1 MGTFS
6 DNPRKRFV
14 GLRFTEA
21 EFEQIE
27 AQMRKSDYIAISKF
41 IRDRALNKQIKVRKN
56 IILTDRNL
64 RNMINDIT
72 TRIAKIGVDYNQA
85 TKQLNAL
92 SKKTRAD
99 GSPVINARAA
109 NYYLAKVATMT
120 KELKEQNILNKGE
133 VLTST
138 EFNKNYFTQIDIR
151 DDQVFPLYAK
161 HAKLLTTHPAGSYE
175 FAKDEEKLLTL
186 NVLDA
191 EAFWSVS
198 RYMVIQVR

>member
-1 MGTFS
+1 MGTIS

-14 GLRFTEA
+14 GLRFTEG

-27 AQMRKSDYIAISKF
+27 SQMKKADYISISKF

-64 RNMINDIT
+64 RNMINDIS

-92 SKKTRAD
+92 SKKQRAD

-109 NYYLAKVATMT
+109 NYYLNKVALMT
-120 KELKEQNILNKGE
+120 KDLKEQMELVINIVDRLEKETN
-133 VLTST
+133 
-138 EFNKNYFTQIDIR
+138 D
-151 DDQVFPLYAK
+151 
-161 HAKLLTTHPAGSYE
+161 TT
-175 FAKDEEKLLTL
+175 
-186 NVLDA
+186 N
-191 EAFWSVS
+191 
-198 RYMVIQVR
+198 

>member
-1 MGTFS
+1 MGTIS

-14 GLRFTEA
+14 GLRFTEG

-27 AQMRKSDYIAISKF
+27 SQMKKADYISISKF

-92 SKKTRAD
+92 SKKQRAD

-109 NYYLAKVATMT
+109 NYYLNKVALMT
-120 KELKEQNILNKGE
+120 KDLKEQMELVINIVDRLEKETN
-133 VLTST
+133 
-138 EFNKNYFTQIDIR
+138 D
-151 DDQVFPLYAK
+151 
-161 HAKLLTTHPAGSYE
+161 TT
-175 FAKDEEKLLTL
+175 
-186 NVLDA
+186 N
-191 EAFWSVS
+191 
-198 RYMVIQVR
+198 

>member
-1 MGTFS
+1 MGTIS

-14 GLRFTEA
+14 GLRFTEG

-27 AQMRKSDYIAISKF
+27 SQMKKADYISISKF

-64 RNMINDIT
+64 RNMINDIS

-92 SKKTRAD
+92 SKKQRAD

-109 NYYLAKVATMT
+109 NYYLNKVAVMT
-120 KELKEQNILNKGE
+120 KELKEQMNLVINIVDRLEKETN
-133 VLTST
+133 
-138 EFNKNYFTQIDIR
+138 D
-151 DDQVFPLYAK
+151 
-161 HAKLLTTHPAGSYE
+161 TT
-175 FAKDEEKLLTL
+175 
-186 NVLDA
+186 N
-191 EAFWSVS
+191 
-198 RYMVIQVR
+198 

>member
-1 MGTFS
+1 MGTIS

-14 GLRFTEA
+14 GLRFTEG

-27 AQMRKSDYIAISKF
+27 SQMKKADYISISKF

-92 SKKTRAD
+92 SKKQRAD
-99 GSPVINARAA
+99 GSPVMNARAA
-109 NYYLAKVATMT
+109 NYYLNKVALMT
-120 KELKEQNILNKGE
+120 KELKEQMELVINIVDRLEKETN
-133 VLTST
+133 
-138 EFNKNYFTQIDIR
+138 D
-151 DDQVFPLYAK
+151 
-161 HAKLLTTHPAGSYE
+161 TT
-175 FAKDEEKLLTL
+175 
-186 NVLDA
+186 N
-191 EAFWSVS
+191 
-198 RYMVIQVR
+198 

>member
-1 MGTFS
+1 MGTIS

-14 GLRFTEA
+14 GLRFTEG

-27 AQMRKSDYIAISKF
+27 SQMKKADYISISKF

-64 RNMINDIT
+64 RNMINDIS

-92 SKKTRAD
+92 SKKQRAD

-109 NYYLAKVATMT
+109 NYYLNKVAVMT
-120 KELKEQNILNKGE
+120 KELKEQMDLVINIVDRL
-133 VLTST
+133 
-138 EFNKNYFTQIDIR
+138 
-151 DDQVFPLYAK
+151 
-161 HAKLLTTHPAGSYE
+161 
-175 FAKDEEKLLTL
+175 EKET
-186 NVLDA
+186 NNTNN
-191 EAFWSVS
+191 
-198 RYMVIQVR
+198 

>member
-1 MGTFS
+1 MRTIS

-14 GLRFTEA
+14 GLRFTEG

-27 AQMRKSDYIAISKF
+27 SQMKKADYISISKF

-64 RNMINDIT
+64 RNMINDIS

-92 SKKTRAD
+92 SKKQRAD

-109 NYYLAKVATMT
+109 NYYLNKVAIMT
-120 KELKEQNILNKGE
+120 KELKEQMDLVINIVDRLEKETN
-133 VLTST
+133 
-138 EFNKNYFTQIDIR
+138 D
-151 DDQVFPLYAK
+151 
-161 HAKLLTTHPAGSYE
+161 TT
-175 FAKDEEKLLTL
+175 
-186 NVLDA
+186 N
-191 EAFWSVS
+191 
-198 RYMVIQVR
+198 

>member
-1 MGTFS
+1 MGTIS

-14 GLRFTEA
+14 GLRFTEG

-27 AQMRKSDYIAISKF
+27 SQMKKADYISISKF

-92 SKKTRAD
+92 SKKQRAD
-99 GSPVINARAA
+99 GTPVINARAA
-109 NYYLAKVATMT
+109 NYYLNKVALMT
-120 KELKEQNILNKGE
+120 KELKEQMELVINIVDRLEKETN
-133 VLTST
+133 
-138 EFNKNYFTQIDIR
+138 D
-151 DDQVFPLYAK
+151 
-161 HAKLLTTHPAGSYE
+161 TT
-175 FAKDEEKLLTL
+175 
-186 NVLDA
+186 N
-191 EAFWSVS
+191 
-198 RYMVIQVR
+198 

>member
-1 MGTFS
+1 MGTIS

-14 GLRFTEA
+14 GLRFTEG

-27 AQMRKSDYIAISKF
+27 SQMKKADYISISKF

-92 SKKTRAD
+92 SKKQRAD

-109 NYYLAKVATMT
+109 NYYLNKGALMT
-120 KELKEQNILNKGE
+120 KELKEQMELVINIVDRLEKETN
-133 VLTST
+133 
-138 EFNKNYFTQIDIR
+138 D
-151 DDQVFPLYAK
+151 
-161 HAKLLTTHPAGSYE
+161 TT
-175 FAKDEEKLLTL
+175 
-186 NVLDA
+186 N
-191 EAFWSVS
+191 
-198 RYMVIQVR
+198 

>member
-1 MGTFS
+1 MGTIS

-14 GLRFTEA
+14 GLRFTEG

-27 AQMRKSDYIAISKF
+27 SQMKKADYISISKF

-64 RNMINDIT
+64 RNMINDIS

-92 SKKTRAD
+92 SKKQRAD

-109 NYYLAKVATMT
+109 NYYLNKVALMT
-120 KELKEQNILNKGE
+120 KELKEQMELVINIVDRLEKETN
-133 VLTST
+133 
-138 EFNKNYFTQIDIR
+138 D
-151 DDQVFPLYAK
+151 
-161 HAKLLTTHPAGSYE
+161 TT
-175 FAKDEEKLLTL
+175 
-186 NVLDA
+186 N
-191 EAFWSVS
+191 
-198 RYMVIQVR
+198 

>member
-1 MGTFS
+1 MGTIS

-14 GLRFTEA
+14 GLRFTEG

-27 AQMRKSDYIAISKF
+27 SQMKKADYISISKF

-92 SKKTRAD
+92 SKKQRAD

-109 NYYLAKVATMT
+109 NYYLNKVAVMT
-120 KELKEQNILNKGE
+120 KELKEQMELVINIVDRLEKETN
-133 VLTST
+133 
-138 EFNKNYFTQIDIR
+138 
-151 DDQVFPLYAK
+151 A
-161 HAKLLTTHPAGSYE
+161 TT
-175 FAKDEEKLLTL
+175 
-186 NVLDA
+186 N
-191 EAFWSVS
+191 
-198 RYMVIQVR
+198 

>member
-1 MGTFS
+1 MGTIS

-14 GLRFTEA
+14 GLRFTEG

-27 AQMRKSDYIAISKF
+27 SQMKKADYISISKF

-92 SKKTRAD
+92 SKKQRAD

-109 NYYLAKVATMT
+109 NYYLNKVALMT
-120 KELKEQNILNKGE
+120 KELKEQMELVINIVGRLEKETN
-133 VLTST
+133 
-138 EFNKNYFTQIDIR
+138 D
-151 DDQVFPLYAK
+151 
-161 HAKLLTTHPAGSYE
+161 TT
-175 FAKDEEKLLTL
+175 
-186 NVLDA
+186 N
-191 EAFWSVS
+191 
-198 RYMVIQVR
+198 

>member
-1 MGTFS
+1 MGTIS

-14 GLRFTEA
+14 GLRFTEG

-27 AQMRKSDYIAISKF
+27 SQMKKADYISISKF

-92 SKKTRAD
+92 SKKQRAD
-99 GSPVINARAA
+99 GSPVINSRAA
-109 NYYLAKVATMT
+109 NYYLNKVALMT
-120 KELKEQNILNKGE
+120 KDLKEQMELVINIVDRLEKETN
-133 VLTST
+133 
-138 EFNKNYFTQIDIR
+138 D
-151 DDQVFPLYAK
+151 
-161 HAKLLTTHPAGSYE
+161 TT
-175 FAKDEEKLLTL
+175 
-186 NVLDA
+186 N
-191 EAFWSVS
+191 
-198 RYMVIQVR
+198 

>member
-1 MGTFS
+1 MGTIS

-14 GLRFTEA
+14 GLRFTEG

-27 AQMRKSDYIAISKF
+27 SQMKKADYISITKF

-64 RNMINDIT
+64 RNMINDIS

-92 SKKTRAD
+92 SKKQRAD

-109 NYYLAKVATMT
+109 NYYLNKVAVMT
-120 KELKEQNILNKGE
+120 KELKEQMDLVINIVDRLEKETN
-133 VLTST
+133 
-138 EFNKNYFTQIDIR
+138 D
-151 DDQVFPLYAK
+151 
-161 HAKLLTTHPAGSYE
+161 TT
-175 FAKDEEKLLTL
+175 
-186 NVLDA
+186 N
-191 EAFWSVS
+191 
-198 RYMVIQVR
+198 

>member
-1 MGTFS
+1 MGTIS

-14 GLRFTEA
+14 GLRFTEG

-27 AQMRKSDYIAISKF
+27 SQMKKADYISISKF

-92 SKKTRAD
+92 SKKQRAD

-109 NYYLAKVATMT
+109 NYYLNKVALMT
-120 KELKEQNILNKGE
+120 KELKEQMDLVINIVDRLEKETN
-133 VLTST
+133 
-138 EFNKNYFTQIDIR
+138 D
-151 DDQVFPLYAK
+151 
-161 HAKLLTTHPAGSYE
+161 TT
-175 FAKDEEKLLTL
+175 
-186 NVLDA
+186 N
-191 EAFWSVS
+191 
-198 RYMVIQVR
+198 

>member
-1 MGTFS
+1 MGTIS

-14 GLRFTEA
+14 GLRFTEG

-27 AQMRKSDYIAISKF
+27 SQMKKADYISISKF

-64 RNMINDIT
+64 RNMINDIS

-92 SKKTRAD
+92 SKKQRAD

-109 NYYLAKVATMT
+109 NYYLNKVAQMT
-120 KELKEQNILNKGE
+120 KELKEQMELVINIVDRLEKETN
-133 VLTST
+133 
-138 EFNKNYFTQIDIR
+138 D
-151 DDQVFPLYAK
+151 
-161 HAKLLTTHPAGSYE
+161 TT
-175 FAKDEEKLLTL
+175 
-186 NVLDA
+186 N
-191 EAFWSVS
+191 
-198 RYMVIQVR
+198 

>member
-1 MGTFS
+1 MGTIS

-14 GLRFTEA
+14 GLRFTEG

-27 AQMRKSDYIAISKF
+27 SQMKKADYISISKF

-64 RNMINDIT
+64 RNMINDIS

-92 SKKTRAD
+92 SKKQRAD

-109 NYYLAKVATMT
+109 NYYLNKVAVMT
-120 KELKEQNILNKGE
+120 KDLKEQMDLVINIVDRLEKETN
-133 VLTST
+133 
-138 EFNKNYFTQIDIR
+138 D
-151 DDQVFPLYAK
+151 
-161 HAKLLTTHPAGSYE
+161 TT
-175 FAKDEEKLLTL
+175 
-186 NVLDA
+186 N
-191 EAFWSVS
+191 
-198 RYMVIQVR
+198 

>member
-1 MGTFS
+1 MGTIS

-14 GLRFTEA
+14 GLRFTEG

-27 AQMRKSDYIAISKF
+27 SQMKKADYISISKF

-72 TRIAKIGVDYNQA
+72 ARIAKIGVDYNQA

-92 SKKTRAD
+92 SKKQRAD

-109 NYYLAKVATMT
+109 NYYLNKVALMT
-120 KELKEQNILNKGE
+120 KDLKEQMELVINIVDRLEKETN
-133 VLTST
+133 
-138 EFNKNYFTQIDIR
+138 D
-151 DDQVFPLYAK
+151 
-161 HAKLLTTHPAGSYE
+161 TT
-175 FAKDEEKLLTL
+175 
-186 NVLDA
+186 N
-191 EAFWSVS
+191 
-198 RYMVIQVR
+198 

>member
-1 MGTFS
+1 MGTIS

-14 GLRFTEA
+14 GLRFTEG

-27 AQMRKSDYIAISKF
+27 SQMKKADYISISKF

-92 SKKTRAD
+92 SKKQRAD

-109 NYYLAKVATMT
+109 NYYLNKVALMT
-120 KELKEQNILNKGE
+120 KELKEQMALVINIVDRLEKETN
-133 VLTST
+133 
-138 EFNKNYFTQIDIR
+138 D
-151 DDQVFPLYAK
+151 
-161 HAKLLTTHPAGSYE
+161 TT
-175 FAKDEEKLLTL
+175 
-186 NVLDA
+186 N
-191 EAFWSVS
+191 
-198 RYMVIQVR
+198 

>member
-1 MGTFS
+1 MGTIS

-14 GLRFTEA
+14 GLRFTEG

-27 AQMRKSDYIAISKF
+27 SQMKKADYISISKF

-120 KELKEQNILNKGE
+120 KELKEQMDLVINIVDRLEKETNE
-133 VLTST
+133 
-138 EFNKNYFTQIDIR
+138 
-151 DDQVFPLYAK
+151 
-161 HAKLLTTHPAGSYE
+161 TT
-175 FAKDEEKLLTL
+175 
-186 NVLDA
+186 N
-191 EAFWSVS
+191 
-198 RYMVIQVR
+198 

>member
-1 MGTFS
+1 MGTIS

-14 GLRFTEA
+14 GLRFTEG

-27 AQMRKSDYIAISKF
+27 SQMKKADYISISKF

-64 RNMINDIT
+64 RNMINDIS

-92 SKKTRAD
+92 SKKQRAD

-109 NYYLAKVATMT
+109 NYYLNKVAVMT
-120 KELKEQNILNKGE
+120 KELKEQMDLVINIVDRLEKDTN
-133 VLTST
+133 
-138 EFNKNYFTQIDIR
+138 D
-151 DDQVFPLYAK
+151 
-161 HAKLLTTHPAGSYE
+161 TT
-175 FAKDEEKLLTL
+175 
-186 NVLDA
+186 N
-191 EAFWSVS
+191 
-198 RYMVIQVR
+198 

>member
-1 MGTFS
+1 MGTIS

-14 GLRFTEA
+14 GLRFTEG

-27 AQMRKSDYIAISKF
+27 SQMKKADYISISKF
-41 IRDRALNKQIKVRKN
+41 IRDRALSKQIKVRKN

-92 SKKTRAD
+92 SKKQRAD

-109 NYYLAKVATMT
+109 NYYLNKVAVMT
-120 KELKEQNILNKGE
+120 KELKEQMELVINIVDRLEKETN
-133 VLTST
+133 
-138 EFNKNYFTQIDIR
+138 D
-151 DDQVFPLYAK
+151 
-161 HAKLLTTHPAGSYE
+161 TT
-175 FAKDEEKLLTL
+175 
-186 NVLDA
+186 N
-191 EAFWSVS
+191 
-198 RYMVIQVR
+198 

>member
-1 MGTFS
+1 MGTIS

-14 GLRFTEA
+14 GLRFTEG

-27 AQMRKSDYIAISKF
+27 SQMKKADYISISKF

-64 RNMINDIT
+64 RNMINDIS

-92 SKKTRAD
+92 SKKQRAD

-109 NYYLAKVATMT
+109 NYYLNKVAIMT
-120 KELKEQNILNKGE
+120 KELKEQMDLVINIVDRLEKETN
-133 VLTST
+133 
-138 EFNKNYFTQIDIR
+138 D
-151 DDQVFPLYAK
+151 
-161 HAKLLTTHPAGSYE
+161 TT
-175 FAKDEEKLLTL
+175 
-186 NVLDA
+186 N
-191 EAFWSVS
+191 
-198 RYMVIQVR
+198 

>member
-1 MGTFS
+1 MGTIS

-14 GLRFTEA
+14 GLRFTEG

-27 AQMRKSDYIAISKF
+27 SQMKKADYISISKF

-85 TKQLNAL
+85 TKQMNAL
-92 SKKTRAD
+92 SKKQRAD

-109 NYYLAKVATMT
+109 NYYLNKVALMT
-120 KELKEQNILNKGE
+120 KELKEQMELVINIVDRLEKETN
-133 VLTST
+133 
-138 EFNKNYFTQIDIR
+138 D
-151 DDQVFPLYAK
+151 
-161 HAKLLTTHPAGSYE
+161 TT
-175 FAKDEEKLLTL
+175 
-186 NVLDA
+186 N
-191 EAFWSVS
+191 
-198 RYMVIQVR
+198 

>member
-1 MGTFS
+1 MGTIS

-14 GLRFTEA
+14 GLRFTEG

-27 AQMRKSDYIAISKF
+27 SQMKKADYISISKF

-92 SKKTRAD
+92 STKQRAD

-109 NYYLAKVATMT
+109 NYYLNKVALMT
-120 KELKEQNILNKGE
+120 KELKEQMELVINIVDRLEKG
-133 VLTST
+133 T
-138 EFNKNYFTQIDIR
+138 ND
-151 DDQVFPLYAK
+151 
-161 HAKLLTTHPAGSYE
+161 TT
-175 FAKDEEKLLTL
+175 
-186 NVLDA
+186 N
-191 EAFWSVS
+191 
-198 RYMVIQVR
+198 

>member
-1 MGTFS
+1 MGTIS

-14 GLRFTEA
+14 GLRFTEG

-27 AQMRKSDYIAISKF
+27 SQMKKADYISISKF

-92 SKKTRAD
+92 SKKKRAD

-109 NYYLAKVATMT
+109 NYYLNKVALMT
-120 KELKEQNILNKGE
+120 KELKEQMELVINIVDRLEKETN
-133 VLTST
+133 
-138 EFNKNYFTQIDIR
+138 D
-151 DDQVFPLYAK
+151 
-161 HAKLLTTHPAGSYE
+161 TT
-175 FAKDEEKLLTL
+175 
-186 NVLDA
+186 N
-191 EAFWSVS
+191 
-198 RYMVIQVR
+198 

>member
-1 MGTFS
+1 MGTIS

-14 GLRFTEA
+14 GLRFTEG
-21 EFEQIE
+21 EFKQIE
-27 AQMRKSDYIAISKF
+27 SQMKKADYISISKF

-92 SKKTRAD
+92 SKKQRAD

-109 NYYLAKVATMT
+109 NYYLNKVTLMT
-120 KELKEQNILNKGE
+120 KDLKEQMELVINIVDRLEKETN
-133 VLTST
+133 
-138 EFNKNYFTQIDIR
+138 D
-151 DDQVFPLYAK
+151 
-161 HAKLLTTHPAGSYE
+161 TT
-175 FAKDEEKLLTL
+175 
-186 NVLDA
+186 N
-191 EAFWSVS
+191 
-198 RYMVIQVR
+198 